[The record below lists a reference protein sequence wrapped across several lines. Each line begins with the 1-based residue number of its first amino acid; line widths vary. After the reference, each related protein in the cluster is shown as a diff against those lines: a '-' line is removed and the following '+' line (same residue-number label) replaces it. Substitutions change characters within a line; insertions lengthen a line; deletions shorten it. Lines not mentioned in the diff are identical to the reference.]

1 MFDAVCGREGS
12 RASVCCVYDADK
24 RPPTQ
29 ERPYNHDST
38 ASRLLS
44 EVKHGLAG
52 LVLRWGT
59 TLEYPVL
66 FFSFFPLVP
75 SILLFY
81 ASNTAQLTP
90 CSVPYRH
97 FGLFSLH
104 KSHLPRLCTSFSL
117 MSNLRN
123 YSQSSISGMDMYG
136 EGVRTFSRMWVRLI
150 AKSRLLGIGL
160 LANGPLLRDVC

>member
-1 MFDAVCGREGS
+1 MFSAVYGRKGS
-12 RASVCCVYDADK
+12 KASMYCSRHGHICK
-24 RPPTQ
+24 Q

-66 FFSFFPLVP
+66 FFSFSPLMP
-75 SILLFY
+75 SIVLFS
-81 ASNTAQLTP
+81 ASNPAQLIP
-90 CSVPYRH
+90 YSIPYRY
-97 FGLFSLH
+97 FGLSSLQ
-104 KSHLPRLCTSFSL
+104 KSDLPHVCASFSL

-123 YSQSSISGMDMYG
+123 YSQSSISGMDTVWWGCMYIVANVG
-136 EGVRTFSRMWVRLI
+136 EASYEKETDAWYRPTSKWSILE
-150 AKSRLLGIGL
+150 
-160 LANGPLLRDVC
+160 GPL

>member
-1 MFDAVCGREGS
+1 MRVELEAFQCSMQFLVGKGAKQVCT
-12 RASVCCVYDADK
+12 VYDMDTSVS
-24 RPPTQ
+24 RQ

-66 FFSFFPLVP
+66 FFSFFPLMH
-75 SILLFY
+75 SILLFC
-81 ASNTAQLTP
+81 ASNLPQLTP

-97 FGLFSLH
+97 FGLLSLH
-104 KSHLPRLCTSFSL
+104 KSHLPRVCASFSL

-123 YSQSSISGMDMYG
+123 
-136 EGVRTFSRMWVRLI
+136 
-150 AKSRLLGIGL
+150 
-160 LANGPLLRDVC
+160 

>member
-66 FFSFFPLVP
+66 FFSFSPLMP
-75 SILLFY
+75 SIVLFS
-81 ASNTAQLTP
+81 ASNPVQLTP
-90 CSVPYRH
+90 YSIPYRY
-97 FGLFSLH
+97 FGLSSLQ
-104 KSHLPRLCTSFSL
+104 KSDLPHVCASFSL

-123 YSQSSISGMDMYG
+123 YSQSSISGMDMV
-136 EGVRTFSRMWVRLI
+136 GVYVHCREC
-150 AKSRLLGIGL
+150 G
-160 LANGPLLRDVC
+160 